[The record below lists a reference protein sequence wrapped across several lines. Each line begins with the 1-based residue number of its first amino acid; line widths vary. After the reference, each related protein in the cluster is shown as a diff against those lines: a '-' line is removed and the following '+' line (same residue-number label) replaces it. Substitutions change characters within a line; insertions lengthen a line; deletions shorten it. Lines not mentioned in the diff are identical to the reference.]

1 MVNDFW
7 QRIKHGNVA
16 KVAAAYAALSWI
28 LLQAQEAVLPTIG
41 APIWVQQTVL
51 FLLLVGFP
59 VACLIAWASDLK
71 SAQTRPEEASV
82 QIASTVTESNPIRK
96 TLILTGLP
104 VLALIALFAFYI
116 SPYVF
121 DFGGSVGPNVDE
133 KPRLGRNPDAGSQ
146 SPRFEINIGKTGVS
160 AWGLQTELAISQE
173 GRFIA

>member
-82 QIASTVTESNPIRK
+82 QIASTITESNPIRK

-104 VLALIALFAFYI
+104 VLALI
-116 SPYVF
+116 
-121 DFGGSVGPNVDE
+121 
-133 KPRLGRNPDAGSQ
+133 
-146 SPRFEINIGKTGVS
+146 
-160 AWGLQTELAISQE
+160 
-173 GRFIA
+173 